1 MELDSNQDNEPDEN
15 VWRLA
20 VGGGFTY
27 SLCAML
33 PRLLLLIAAG
43 WLLAGGASAADRF
56 SVATYNVENYL
67 DGPVPGRTAKTAEG
81 KAKVRD
87 TLLAVRADVLALQEM
102 GNTNALLE
110 LRATLKTAGL
120 DYPHWE
126 HISGRDT
133 NIHVAVLSRFP
144 IVARRPH
151 TNDSFLLDG
160 RRFRVSR
167 GFVELDIQVTPQ
179 LQFTLLAA
187 HLKSKRPV
195 PEADQAELRLQEALL
210 LREKIDARL
219 KANPDSPLLVVG
231 DLNDT
236 RDSKPVRTLI
246 GRGRAAL
253 VDLRPEEAT
262 RTSADA
268 PLQRLGANV
277 TWTYFYNREDTYSR
291 FDYALA
297 NRPLASRIVPEQTC
311 VLALPG
317 WREASDHRPVLVTFS
332 LGPDK

>member
-1 MELDSNQDNEPDEN
+1 MRPH
-15 VWRLA
+15 
-20 VGGGFTY
+20 F
-27 SLCAML
+27 
-33 PRLLLLIAAG
+33 LLLLAAG
-43 WLLAGGASAADRF
+43 WLLAAGALAADRF

-67 DGPVPGRTAKTAEG
+67 AGPVPGRTAKSAEA

-87 TLLAVRADVLALQEM
+87 TLLALHADVVALQEM
-102 GNTNALLE
+102 GGTNAFLE
-110 LRATLKTAGL
+110 LRDSLRAAGL

-144 IVARRPH
+144 IAARRPH
-151 TNDSFLLDG
+151 TNDSFLLND

-167 GFVELDIQVTPQ
+167 GFIELDLQVTPQ
-179 LQFTLLAA
+179 FQFTLLAA

-195 PEADQAELRLQEALL
+195 PEADQAGLREQEALL
-210 LREKIDARL
+210 LREKVDARL
-219 KANPDSPLLVVG
+219 KASPDAPLLVLG

-236 RDSKPVRTLI
+236 RAAKPVRTVL

-253 VDLRPEEAT
+253 VDLRPEEAA
-262 RTSADA
+262 RAGPDA
-268 PLQRLGANV
+268 PLQRTAANV
-277 TWTYFYNREDTYSR
+277 TWTYFYNREDAYSR
-291 FDYALA
+291 FDYVLA
-297 NRPLASRIVPEQTC
+297 NRALASRIVPEQTC
-311 VLALPG
+311 VLALPW

>member
-1 MELDSNQDNEPDEN
+1 M
-15 VWRLA
+15 RLPPP
-20 VGGGFTY
+20 GFY
-27 SLCAML
+27 LNLRPMR
-33 PRLLLLIAAG
+33 PRLLFLLAAA
-43 WLLAGGASAADRF
+43 WLLATGNGAAERF

-67 DGPVPGRTAKTAEG
+67 DRPVPGRTAKTAEG

-87 TLLAVRADVLALQEM
+87 TLLAVRADVLALQEI
-102 GNTNALLE
+102 GSTNALLE
-110 LRATLKTAGL
+110 LRASLQTAGL

-126 HISGRDT
+126 HITGRDT

-151 TNDSFLLDG
+151 TDDSFLLNG

-179 LQFTLLAA
+179 FQLTLLVA

-195 PEADQAELRLQEALL
+195 PEADQAELREQEALL

-219 KANPDSPLLVVG
+219 KVNPDAPLMVLG

-236 RDSKPVRTLI
+236 RSAKPIRTVI
-246 GRGRAAL
+246 GRGRTAL

-262 RTSADA
+262 RAAPDA

-291 FDYALA
+291 FDYVLVNRALA
-297 NRPLASRIVPEQTC
+297 ASVVPEQTC
-311 VLALPG
+311 VLALPW

>member
-1 MELDSNQDNEPDEN
+1 M
-15 VWRLA
+15 RL
-20 VGGGFTY
+20 
-27 SLCAML
+27 
-33 PRLLLLIAAG
+33 RLLLLLAAG
-43 WLLAGGASAADRF
+43 WLLAVEALAADRF

-67 DGPVPGRTAKTAEG
+67 AGPVPGRTSKSDAA

-87 TLLAVRADVLALQEM
+87 TLMALRADVVALQEM
-102 GNTNALLE
+102 GSTNAFLE
-110 LRATLKTAGL
+110 LRDSLKTAGL

-126 HISGRDT
+126 HITGRDT

-144 IVARRPH
+144 IVARRSH
-151 TNDSFLLDG
+151 TNDSFLLND

-167 GFVELDIQVTPQ
+167 GFVELDIQVAPQ
-179 LQFTLLAA
+179 FQLTLLAA

-195 PEADQAELRLQEALL
+195 PEADQAELREQEALL

-219 KANPDSPLLVVG
+219 KASPAAPLLVLG

-236 RDSKPVRTLI
+236 RAAKPIRTVI
-246 GRGRAAL
+246 GRGRTAL

-262 RTSADA
+262 RAAPDA

-277 TWTYFYNREDTYSR
+277 TWTYFYNREDAYSR

-297 NRPLASRIVPEQTC
+297 NRALAARVVPEQTC
-311 VLALPG
+311 VLALPW
-317 WREASDHRPVLVTFS
+317 WREASDHRPVLATFS
-332 LGPDK
+332 LSLGK

>member
-1 MELDSNQDNEPDEN
+1 M
-15 VWRLA
+15 R
-20 VGGGFTY
+20 
-27 SLCAML
+27 
-33 PRLLLLIAAG
+33 PRLLFLLAAG
-43 WLLAGGASAADRF
+43 WLLATGAGAAERF

-67 DGPVPGRTAKTAEG
+67 DGPVPGRTAKSVEA
-81 KAKVRD
+81 KARVRD

-102 GNTNALLE
+102 GGTNALLE
-110 LRATLKTAGL
+110 LRATLQTAGL

-126 HISGRDT
+126 HITGRDT

-151 TNDSFLLDG
+151 TDDSFLLNA

-179 LQFTLLAA
+179 FQFTLLAA

-195 PEADQAELRLQEALL
+195 PEADQADLREQEALL

-219 KANPDSPLLVVG
+219 KASPAAPLLVLG

-236 RDSKPVRTLI
+236 RGAKPIRTII
-246 GRGRAAL
+246 GRARNAL

-262 RTSADA
+262 RAAPDA
-268 PLQRLGANV
+268 PLQRLGTNV

-291 FDYALA
+291 FDYVLA
-297 NRPLASRIVPEQTC
+297 SRALASRIVPELTC
-311 VLALPG
+311 ILALPW
-317 WREASDHRPVLVTFS
+317 WREASDHRPVLATFS

>member
-1 MELDSNQDNEPDEN
+1 MRS
-15 VWRLA
+15 
-20 VGGGFTY
+20 
-27 SLCAML
+27 
-33 PRLLLLIAAG
+33 RLLLLLAAG
-43 WLLAGGASAADRF
+43 WLLVEGALAADRF

-67 DGPVPGRTAKTAEG
+67 AAPVPGRTAKPVEA

-87 TLLAVRADVLALQEM
+87 TLLALRADVVALQEM
-102 GNTNALLE
+102 GNTNAFLE
-110 LRATLKTAGL
+110 LRASLKAAGL

-126 HISGRDT
+126 HITGRDT

-151 TNDSFLLDG
+151 TNDSFLLDE

-167 GFVELDIQVTPQ
+167 GFIELDLQVTPQ
-179 LQFTLLAA
+179 FQFTLLAA

-195 PEADQAELRLQEALL
+195 PEADQAELRQQEAAL
-210 LREKIDARL
+210 LREKIDAHL
-219 KANPDSPLLVVG
+219 KAKPTVPLLVVG

-236 RDSKPVRTLI
+236 REAKPVRTVI
-246 GRGRAAL
+246 GRGRTAL

-262 RTSADA
+262 RATPDA
-268 PLQRLGANV
+268 PLQRTAANV

-291 FDYALA
+291 FDYVLA
-297 NRPLASRIVPEQTC
+297 NRTLASRVVSEQTC
-311 VLALPG
+311 VLALPW

-332 LGPDK
+332 LSPDK

>member
-1 MELDSNQDNEPDEN
+1 M
-15 VWRLA
+15 RL
-20 VGGGFTY
+20 
-27 SLCAML
+27 
-33 PRLLLLIAAG
+33 RLVFL
-43 WLLAGGASAADRF
+43 LLAGRLLAAGAEPPERF

-67 DGPVPGRTAKTAEG
+67 AGPVPGRTAKPAEA

-87 TLLAVRADVLALQEM
+87 TLLLLRADVIAFEEM
-102 GNTNALLE
+102 GGTNAFLE
-110 LRATLKTAGL
+110 LRDSLRTAGL

-151 TNDSFLLDG
+151 TNDSFLLDD

-167 GFVELDIQVTPQ
+167 GFIELDIQVAPQ
-179 LQFTLLAA
+179 FQVTLLAA

-210 LREKIDARL
+210 LRERIDAHL
-219 KANPDSPLLVVG
+219 KAKPNAPLLVLG
-231 DLNDT
+231 DFNDT
-236 RDSKPVRTLI
+236 REAKPIRTVI
-246 GRGRAAL
+246 GRGRNAL

-262 RTSADA
+262 RTA
-268 PLQRLGANV
+268 PNAPFQRLGANV

-297 NRPLASRIVPEQTC
+297 NRALASRVVPEQTC
-311 VLALPG
+311 VFALPW
-317 WREASDHRPVLVTFS
+317 WREASDHRPVLATFS
-332 LGPDK
+332 LGAEK

>member
-1 MELDSNQDNEPDEN
+1 MRS
-15 VWRLA
+15 R
-20 VGGGFTY
+20 F
-27 SLCAML
+27 
-33 PRLLLLIAAG
+33 LLLLAAG
-43 WLLAGGASAADRF
+43 WLLVAGASAADRF

-67 DGPVPGRTAKTAEG
+67 AGPVPGRTAKSDTA

-87 TLLAVRADVLALQEM
+87 TLLALRADVVAFQEM
-102 GNTNALLE
+102 GSTNAFLE
-110 LRATLKTAGL
+110 LRESLKTAGL

-151 TNDSFLLDG
+151 TNDSFLLDD

-179 LQFTLLAA
+179 FQFTLLAA

-195 PEADQAELRLQEALL
+195 PEADQAELRLQEAML
-210 LREKIDARL
+210 LREKIDAHL
-219 KANPDSPLLVVG
+219 KSKPNVPLLVVG
-231 DLNDT
+231 DFNDT
-236 RDSKPVRTLI
+236 REARPIRTVI
-246 GRGRAAL
+246 GRGRSAL
-253 VDLRPEEAT
+253 VDLRPEEAA
-262 RTSADA
+262 RPAPDA
-268 PLQRLGANV
+268 PLQRIGVNV

-291 FDYALA
+291 FDYVLA
-297 NRPLASRIVPEQTC
+297 NRVLASRLVPEQTC
-311 VLALPG
+311 VFALPW

-332 LGPDK
+332 LPADK